1 MSIEVTS
8 AVWKWSR
15 QKSGPLLVML
25 AIADYTNNECI
36 AWPAVSTLARKVR
49 MSKRN
54 TQRCVRALQETGE
67 LEVRRNKGRR
77 GSNIY
82 RICLTRIESNNAAAA
97 AIGDTSVAKEVTSTS
112 S

>member
-15 QKSGPLLVML
+15 QKSGPLLVLL
-25 AIADYTNNECI
+25 ALADYTNSEGI

-54 TQRCVRALQETGE
+54 VQRCVRALEKAGE
-67 LEVRRNKGRR
+67 LEIRPNQGRR

-82 RICLTRIESNNAAAA
+82 RIRLFESNNGDARV
-97 AIGDTSVAKEVTSTS
+97 IGDVGVAQ
-112 S
+112 